1 MIVSYD
7 TIIRMKPPYD
17 ITAEIVR
24 YISSISEKIGE
35 IKATYQDRQNPLL
48 RKQNKIKT
56 IHSSLKIEG
65 NTLTEGQITAIL
77 ENKHVIGPPKDILEV
92 VNAIDV
98 YDRLSQFKAKSEKDF
113 LAAHAL
119 LMKGL
124 IPDAGKYRRQGVGIM
139 KGAQVAHVAP
149 SYENVPYLMKD
160 LFAYLD
166 DKTELALIKS
176 WVDSSNKCNTLVIQG
191 SVLKNFLGRSVP
203 KSLSGSLV

>member
-1 MIVSYD
+1 
-7 TIIRMKPPYD
+7 MKPPYD